1 MATIPH
7 TQAKISGVVLS
18 ATAATAGPDT
28 LAPDDRVILLVQN
41 GSAAAVTVTVTVP
54 GNTKYGQVN
63 PDVTSVSVPAS
74 GGIATIGPFPRDLAD
89 PTDGLIDITAS
100 ASASV
105 SFYAIRA

>member
-7 TQAKISGVVLS
+7 TQAKIGGVVLS

-28 LAPDDRVILLVQN
+28 LTPDDRVVLLVHN
-41 GSAAAVTVTVTVP
+41 RSAGAITVTVTVP
-54 GNTKYGQVN
+54 GNTRWGQAE

-74 GGIATIGPFPRDLAD
+74 GLATLGPFPRELAD
-89 PTDGLIDITAS
+89 PTDNLIDVTAS

-105 SFYAIRA
+105 DFYAIRA